1 MGHQQRSLESELRP
15 ANQGIIQCHCGAC
28 SLTVVDD
35 RGKCFF
41 MCGCSDCRQFA
52 EYAHAQGGVKPVAL
66 PRLFYFRA
74 DIVSVDGREHL
85 AAFKLRKDGYS
96 TRLCCRRCFSILAVD
111 HPGYWGNV
119 MLTLPDYCRH
129 QCDLSQPLSAYLHM
143 GEYRPHTDHR
153 SDDVEHGNASNADTA
168 NGEAT
173 GIEDDDW
180 EPYVPLFESFR
191 YRRQRMQYNML
202 ADRVSWKEAFVP
214 QGVRL
219 NELIK
224 QLDNTEIL
232 GLKTHNESML
242 DLQLQNADLNREI
255 RSLKDQIILWR
266 EMGETSDDNKRR
278 VQLEMIQLGD
288 KLKRYE
294 QEFGSLYYQKPV

>member
-1 MGHQQRSLESELRP
+1 
-15 ANQGIIQCHCGAC
+15 
-28 SLTVVDD
+28 
-35 RGKCFF
+35 
-41 MCGCSDCRQFA
+41 
-52 EYAHAQGGVKPVAL
+52 
-66 PRLFYFRA
+66 
-74 DIVSVDGREHL
+74 
-85 AAFKLRKDGYS
+85 
-96 TRLCCRRCFSILAVD
+96 
-111 HPGYWGNV
+111 
-119 MLTLPDYCRH
+119 
-129 QCDLSQPLSAYLHM
+129 
-143 GEYRPHTDHR
+143 
-153 SDDVEHGNASNADTA
+153 
-168 NGEAT
+168 
-173 GIEDDDW
+173 
-180 EPYVPLFESFR
+180 
-191 YRRQRMQYNML
+191 
-202 ADRVSWKEAFVP
+202 
-214 QGVRL
+214 L